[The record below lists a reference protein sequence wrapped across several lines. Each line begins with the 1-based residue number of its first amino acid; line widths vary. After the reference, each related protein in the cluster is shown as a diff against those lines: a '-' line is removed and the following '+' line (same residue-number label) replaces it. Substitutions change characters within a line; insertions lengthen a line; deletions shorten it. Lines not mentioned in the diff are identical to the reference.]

1 MTKRTFYI
9 ILTCHINIFSPLRR
23 HTTLPNILSDDVRNT
38 ETNRAFVIKSM
49 HKIYSTTGTA
59 ISHKR
64 THKKWEIRGLK

>member
-23 HTTLPNILSDDVRNT
+23 HATLPNILPDGVRDT
-38 ETNRAFVIKSM
+38 WINRAFVIKSM

-59 ISHKR
+59 ISRKR
-64 THKKWEIRGLK
+64 THKKWKYVV